1 MMFPDP
7 PDIDA
12 TTPRMM
18 TASEL
23 RQNLEQV
30 FDWLH
35 MAEAA
40 PDEQAPPFRVV
51 QAVRDTANHLLAERR
66 ERHSDETAPRG
77 G

>member
-1 MMFPDP
+1 MTFPDP

-18 TASEL
+18 TAMEL
-23 RQNLEQV
+23 RRNLETV

-40 PDEQAPPFRVV
+40 PEGEAPPFKVV
-51 QAVRDTANHLLAERR
+51 QQVRDTANRLLAERR